1 MRRRTPEPLRTYATK
16 ARLRDTAAARKK
28 SVRTGSRLEK
38 ERAPI
43 NTGEMVNEAGK
54 MTTAEAVRVLRSN
67 PQHAAL
73 IRDSYLDEDTREA
86 AERFRLSRE
95 FSEVLKLL
103 GERLRGA
110 VVLDLGAGT
119 GIASYALARS
129 GARVVYALEPESGE
143 IGRDAIMRLKAAL
156 PIEVLDASGEQIPLP
171 DSSVDIVYARQV
183 LHHAGDLRVVLL
195 ECARILKS
203 GGQLLVCR
211 EHVADDEEQLEKF
224 LAAHPIHRLAGGEH
238 AYPLDAYVRAI
249 AAAGLMLKKIY
260 DPWDTLINAFP
271 TVSTNAELD
280 SFPDTL
286 LRARFGRAGAW
297 LRFVPGVR
305 PLVWRRIRRG
315 RFPGRLYSF
324 LAVKP

>member
-1 MRRRTPEPLRTYATK
+1 M
-16 ARLRDTAAARKK
+16 
-28 SVRTGSRLEK
+28 
-38 ERAPI
+38 
-43 NTGEMVNEAGK
+43 
-54 MTTAEAVRVLRSN
+54 LRSD

-86 AERFRLSRE
+86 AERFRLSAE
-95 FSEVLKLL
+95 FSEVLTLF
-103 GERLRGA
+103 GEHLRDA
-110 VVLDLGAGT
+110 DVLDLGAGT
-119 GIASYALARS
+119 GIASYAFARS
-129 GARVVYALEPESGE
+129 GARVVYALEPDPGE

-171 DSSVDIVYARQV
+171 DSSIDIIYARQV
-183 LHHAGDLRVVLL
+183 LHHTGNLRGVLL
-195 ECARILKS
+195 ECARVLKS

-224 LAAHPIHRLAGGEH
+224 LAAHPVHRLAGGEH

-271 TVSTNAELD
+271 TVRTNAELVC
-280 SFPDTL
+280 FPDTL
-286 LRARFGRAGAW
+286 LRERFGRAGAW
-297 LRFVPGVR
+297 LCLVPGVR
-305 PLVWRRIRRG
+305 PLVWKRIRRDA
-315 RFPGRLYSF
+315 FPGRLYSF